1 MSNFKGTS
9 RRGFEIEDEGE
20 TKEGEERKGGGK
32 KGEEKERKNQD
43 EQDER
48 DERDERDEQ
57 DEQDDDATH
66 VEVEEL
72 KGPQNFQQKTWPTN
86 IRP

>member
-9 RRGFEIEDEGE
+9 RRGFEIEDEE
-20 TKEGEERKGGGK
+20 QTKEGEEKKGGEK

-43 EQDER
+43 EQ
-48 DERDERDEQ
+48 DERDEQ

-72 KGPQNFQQKTWPTN
+72 KGTQNFQQKTWPTN